1 MSRARPPLEQGS
13 LFDLELDDAR
23 PGEQVE
29 TEPERPAAAAEGGE
43 ASALDVSLDRP
54 AAAVAEL
61 ADERPGRPVTPAG
74 GPPEPG
80 PRLLAGA
87 LDAALH
93 VVLAG
98 AVLGIL
104 AWMRVPLEPRTT
116 ISVVLVVLLF
126 SFLYTVISLAFWG
139 ATPAMAALDLRAEAT
154 GGEPLEFGQAA
165 RRWAAGIVTCAAA
178 GLPALLV
185 LSGRSLGDRWSGSAI
200 VQA

>member
-23 PGEQVE
+23 PGEQEE
-29 TEPERPAAAAEGGE
+29 TEPERPAAAAGGGE
-43 ASALDVSLDRP
+43 ASTLDVPLDRP
-54 AAAVAEL
+54 AAAVAEV
-61 ADERPGRPVTPAG
+61 ADERHGRPAAPAG